1 MFIHIVKAGETL
13 NDIAA
18 MYNVSSERLI
28 SDNGVLEPNNLVVG
42 QAIVVLIPEV
52 IHTVTS
58 GETIQG
64 IASQYGLTEMELLQ
78 NNPFLTSQ
86 PELFAGETLVV
97 SFADEKLRNVLVN
110 SYAYPNI
117 EKLVLEYALPFLTQL
132 TIFGYGFTRS
142 GELIGIDDEE
152 LISKAYAFNATP
164 IMLLST
170 VDETGEF
177 NSEIVKYIFADQEIQ
192 NNLIENIVSTMKEKG
207 YLGLDIDFEFVAP
220 ESRQQ
225 YIDFIR
231 NVTNRLHAE
240 GFTVNVDLAP
250 KTSAE
255 QTGLLYEAQDYKA
268 IGEIA
273 DTVLVMTYE
282 WGYTYGPPM
291 AVAPLNNVKTVLN
304 YALSEIPPEK
314 ILLGI
319 PNYGYDWRLP
329 YVRGESRAETIG
341 NLQAVQRA
349 KLFGAEIQFDELAQ
363 TPFYTYIAPDGSEHI
378 VWFEDARSILA
389 KLSLVPE
396 NNLRGVGYWNTMRPF
411 PQNWAVLNNLFEI
424 EKT

>member
-13 NDIAA
+13 NDIAT
-18 MYNVSSERLI
+18 MYNVSYERLI
-28 SDNGVLEPNNLVVG
+28 SDNGVSEPNNLVVG

-86 PELFAGETLVV
+86 PELLAGETLVI
-97 SFADEKLRNVLVN
+97 SFTDEKLRSVLVN

-117 EKLVLEYALPFLTQL
+117 EDLVLEYALPFLTQL

-152 LISKAYAFNATP
+152 LISKAFAFNAIP

-177 NSEIVKYIFADQEIQ
+177 NSETVKYIFADQEIQ
-192 NNLIENIVSTMKEKG
+192 NNLIENIVATMKENG
-207 YLGLDIDFEFVAP
+207 YLGLDIDFEFVDPA
-220 ESRQQ
+220 SKQQ

-255 QTGLLYEAQDYKA
+255 QTGLLYEAHDYRA
-268 IGEIA
+268 IGEIV

-282 WGYTYGPPM
+282 WGYTYGPP
-291 AVAPLNNVKTVLN
+291 
-304 YALSEIPPEK
+304 
-314 ILLGI
+314 
-319 PNYGYDWRLP
+319 
-329 YVRGESRAETIG
+329 
-341 NLQAVQRA
+341 
-349 KLFGAEIQFDELAQ
+349 
-363 TPFYTYIAPDGSEHI
+363 
-378 VWFEDARSILA
+378 
-389 KLSLVPE
+389 
-396 NNLRGVGYWNTMRPF
+396 
-411 PQNWAVLNNLFEI
+411 
-424 EKT
+424 

>member
-13 NDIAA
+13 NDIAT
-18 MYNVSSERLI
+18 MYNVSYERLI
-28 SDNGVLEPNNLVVG
+28 SDNGVPQPNNLVVG

-86 PELFAGETLVV
+86 PELLAGETLVI
-97 SFADEKLRNVLVN
+97 SFADEKLRSVLVN

-117 EKLVLEYALPFLTQL
+117 EDLVLEYALPFLTQL

-152 LISKAYAFNATP
+152 LISKAFAFNAIP

-177 NSEIVKYIFADQEIQ
+177 NSETVKYIFADQEIQ
-192 NNLIENIVSTMKEKG
+192 NNLIENIVATMKENG
-207 YLGLDIDFEFVAP
+207 YLGLDIDFEFVDPA
-220 ESRQQ
+220 SKQQ

-255 QTGLLYEAQDYKA
+255 QTGLLYEAHDYRA
-268 IGEIA
+268 IGEIV

-291 AVAPLNNVKTVLN
+291 AVAPLNSVKTVLN

-319 PNYGYDWRLP
+319 PNYGYDWKLP
-329 YVRGESRAETIG
+329 YVKGESRAETIG

-349 KLFGAEIQFDELAQ
+349 RLFGAEIQFDELAQ
-363 TPFYTYIAPDGSEHI
+363 APFYTYIAPDGSEHI

-389 KLSLVPE
+389 KLSLVQE

-424 EKT
+424 EKN